1 MFKKLLLGAVL
12 LISVNA
18 FAQSKPEA
26 GASKETSRKAEQLN
40 LAGDLVNYGY
50 EKQDALALIQAIKI
64 YQDLN
69 VIEATDGQKPIEKIE
84 EGDNRGAGT
93 IVKDDQPVRN
103 EKQLLEDAAKFA
115 KDDKNL
121 LALVDECRNAKRSP
135 VDGIIDRFFR
145 IPSRGTHDWTVR
157 LQAYQT
163 TVIAISGDGT
173 TDLDLYVYDQYGNL
187 IVSDV
192 SYGDQC
198 YVALDVYITSNFLVR
213 VVNRGYVYNDYEILI
228 F

>member
-1 MFKKLLLGAVL
+1 M

-18 FAQSKPEA
+18 FAQTKAEA
-26 GASKETSRKAEQLN
+26 GASKESSRKAEQLN
-40 LAGDLVNYGY
+40 LAGQLASYGY
-50 EKQDALALIQAIKI
+50 ENEDALSLIQAIRI

-69 VIEATDGQKPIEKIE
+69 VIEATDGQKPTVTVE
-84 EGDNRGAGT
+84 ENNTREGVT
-93 IVKDDQPVRN
+93 KEDQPVRN
-103 EKQLLEDAAKFA
+103 EKQMIEDATKFA
-115 KDDKNL
+115 KGDKNL
-121 LALVDECRNAKRSP
+121 LALIDECRNAKRSP
-135 VDGIIDRFFR
+135 VDGVIDRYFR

-163 TVIAISGDGT
+163 TVVAISGDGT
-173 TDLDLYVYDQYGNL
+173 TDLDIYVYDQYGNL

-198 YVALDVYITSNFLVR
+198 YVALDVYITSNFRIR
-213 VVNRGYVYNDYEILI
+213 VVNRGYVYNDYELLI

>member
-40 LAGDLVNYGY
+40 LAGELVNYGY
-50 EKQDALALIQAIKI
+50 EKQDALPLIQAIKI

-69 VIEATDGQKPIEKIE
+69 VIEATDGQKPTEKIE
-84 EGDNRGAGT
+84 EGDNRSA
-93 IVKDDQPVRN
+93 VNKEDQPVRN

-121 LALVDECRNAKRSP
+121 LGLIEECRNAKRSP

-145 IPSRGTHDWTVR
+145 IPSRGTHDWSVR

>member
-26 GASKETSRKAEQLN
+26 GASKENSKRAEQLK
-40 LAGDLVNYGY
+40 LAGELVNYGY
-50 EKQDALALIQAIKI
+50 EKQEALPLIQAVKI
-64 YQDLN
+64 YKDLN
-69 VIEATDGQKPIEKIE
+69 VVEATDGLKPTETVEK
-84 EGDNRGAGT
+84 NNTSSVSKA
-93 IVKDDQPVRN
+93 DQPVRT
-103 EKQLLEDAAKFA
+103 EKQLLEDATKFA
-115 KDDKNL
+115 KNDENL
-121 LALVDECRNAKRSP
+121 IALIDECRNAKRSP

-145 IPSRGTHDWTVR
+145 IPSRGTHDWSVR

-198 YVALDVYITSNFLVR
+198 YVALDVYVTSNFLVR